1 MKILFLVAV
10 SVVLA
15 GWAWVRFA
23 PDDPARW
30 HRGSGRTETGP
41 QSGKNSHVYRE
52 RPDDAAR
59 RLAAFDAVIRATP
72 RTTHLAGSL
81 EERRITY
88 VTRTRLVG
96 YPDYTTL
103 SLEETPEGPVI
114 ELFGRARYGRS
125 DLGVNRGRIEAWIQA
140 LRQ

>member
-1 MKILFLVAV
+1 MKIILLVLV
-10 SVVLA
+10 SAVLA

-30 HRGSGRTETGP
+30 HRGSGREEIGHHP
-41 QSGKNSHVYRE
+41 GANSHVFRE
-52 RPDDAAR
+52 RPTDAGQ
-59 RLAAFDAVIRATP
+59 RLADFDAVIRATP
-72 RTTHLAGSL
+72 RTKVLAGSL
-81 EERRITY
+81 DEGRITY

-103 SLEETPEGPVI
+103 SVEETPKGPVI
-114 ELFGRARYGRS
+114 ELFGRARYGSS
-125 DLGVNRGRIEAWIQA
+125 DIGVNRARIEAWIKA